1 MREFYVAEITT
12 DEKTTIKFF
21 LRMSIFVQETKSS
34 KIKNVKVLEYRDDL
48 TEDEQKALVQKWL
61 PLAYK

>member
-1 MREFYVAEITT
+1 MKEFYVAEITT

-34 KIKNVKVLEYRDDL
+34 KIKRKPPVWAAF
-48 TEDEQKALVQKWL
+48 T
-61 PLAYK
+61 